1 MTYTLQTLLLLV
13 AYTWVMARIEVQ
25 ALITL
30 EIVVMI
36 KTWQRIK

>member
-1 MTYTLQTLLLLV
+1 MIYTLVTLLLLE
-13 AYTWVMARIEVQ
+13 AYTWVMERIEAQ
-25 ALITL
+25 ALTTL